1 MTSPTASSRKAQA
14 ILRAREDS
22 LETRAKGDLLAVM
35 STAPGRRFVWGLI
48 EGVFAP
54 SYASEALATA
64 YNEGRRS
71 VAIGL
76 MVRCQQ
82 DATNQYVQA
91 LTEQLADQ
99 AADATTRAAAE
110 AAPAEEES

>member
-1 MTSPTASSRKAQA
+1 MAPRASSRSAQV
-14 ILRAREDS
+14 ILRAREEA
-22 LETRAKGDLLAVM
+22 LEARAKGDLLAVL
-35 STAPGRRFVWGLI
+35 STPQGRRFAWGLI

-82 DATNQYVQA
+82 DATNLYVTA

-99 AADATTRAAAE
+99 ALDATTRAAAD
-110 AAPAEEES
+110 AAPAEEDT